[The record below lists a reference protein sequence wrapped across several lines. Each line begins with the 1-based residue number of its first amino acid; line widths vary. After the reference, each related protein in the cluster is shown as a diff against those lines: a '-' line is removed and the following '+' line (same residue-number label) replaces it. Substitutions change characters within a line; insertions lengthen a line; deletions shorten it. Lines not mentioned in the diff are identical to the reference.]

1 MPLPCK
7 SSGAGDSGI
16 AVKEKSMADNFD
28 KTREGERANASQK
41 GVAQQF
47 LTFTVESEEYGVD
60 IMTVR
65 EIKGWTET
73 TRLPN
78 APEFMR
84 GVMNLR
90 GLIIPIFDL
99 RTRFHRGLTE
109 ATAKHVVIILAIGER
124 NIGILVDTVSD
135 ILDVSADQIKP
146 APTADTQVDAAFIS
160 GLISLEDRMVVLL
173 NVNHLFDTQQIEK
186 VIEQV
191 A

>member
-1 MPLPCK
+1 
-7 SSGAGDSGI
+7 
-16 AVKEKSMADNFD
+16 MADSFD
-28 KTREGERANASQK
+28 KTRESEKEDAARK
-41 GVAQQF
+41 GAAQQF
-47 LTFTVESEEYGVD
+47 LTFTVEKEEYGVD

-99 RTRFHRGLTE
+99 RTRFKRGLTD
-109 ATAKHVVIILAIGER
+109 ATPKHVVIILAVGER

-135 ILDVSADQIKP
+135 ILDTSPEQIKP
-146 APTADTQVDAAFIS
+146 PPTADTQIDAAYIS

-173 NVNHLFDTQQIEK
+173 NVDHLFDTQQIEK
-186 VIEQV
+186 VIEQ
-191 A
+191 AA

>member
-1 MPLPCK
+1 
-7 SSGAGDSGI
+7 
-16 AVKEKSMADNFD
+16 MADNFD
-28 KTREGERANASQK
+28 KTREIDKENAAQK
-41 GVAQQF
+41 GLPQQF
-47 LTFTVESEEYGVD
+47 LTFTVEKEEYGVD

-99 RTRFHRGLTE
+99 RTRFNRGLTE
-109 ATAKHVVIILAIGER
+109 ATPKHVVIILAVAER

-135 ILDVSADQIKP
+135 ILDAGADQIKP
-146 APTADTQVDAAFIS
+146 APTADTQVDANFIS

-173 NVNHLFDTQQIEK
+173 NVNHLFDTQHIEK
-186 VIEQV
+186 AI
-191 A
+191 ATSTNLAA

>member
-1 MPLPCK
+1 
-7 SSGAGDSGI
+7 
-16 AVKEKSMADNFD
+16 MADSFD
-28 KTREGERANASQK
+28 KTREADRD
-41 GVAQQF
+41 GVAEKDRVQQF
-47 LTFTVESEEYGVD
+47 LTFTVEREEYGVD

-99 RTRFHRGLTE
+99 RTRLHQGTNE
-109 ATAKHVVIILAIGER
+109 ATPKHVVIILAVGER

-135 ILDVSADQIKP
+135 ILDANTDQIKP
-146 APTADTQVDAAFIS
+146 APATDAEQADATFIS
-160 GLISLEDRMVVLL
+160 GLISLENRMVVLL
-173 NVNHLFDTQQIEK
+173 DVDQLFDVRHVDNAATQ
-186 VIEQV
+186 
-191 A
+191 AA

>member
-1 MPLPCK
+1 
-7 SSGAGDSGI
+7 
-16 AVKEKSMADNFD
+16 MADSFD
-28 KTREGERANASQK
+28 KTRENEKELAAQK
-41 GVAQQF
+41 GMAQQF
-47 LTFTVESEEYGVD
+47 LTFTVNKEEYGVD

-99 RTRFHRGLTE
+99 RARFSHGLTD
-109 ATAKHVVIILAIGER
+109 ATPKHVVIILAVKER
-124 NIGILVDTVSD
+124 NIGLLVDTVSD
-135 ILDVSADQIKP
+135 ILDASADQIKP

-173 NVNHLFDTQQIEK
+173 DVEHLFDTQHIDK
-186 VIEQV
+186 AI
-191 A
+191 ATSNPLAA

>member
-1 MPLPCK
+1 
-7 SSGAGDSGI
+7 
-16 AVKEKSMADNFD
+16 MADNFD
-28 KTREGERANASQK
+28 TTRTALAGA
-41 GVAQQF
+41 AQQF
-47 LTFTVESEEYGVD
+47 LTFTVENAEYGVD

-78 APEFMR
+78 SPDYMR

-99 RTRFHRGLTE
+99 KARFHRGLTE
-109 ATAKHVVIILAIGER
+109 ATVKHVVIILAVGER

-135 ILDVSADQIKP
+135 ILDASAEQIKP
-146 APTADTQVDAAFIS
+146 APTADSQVDAAYIN

-173 NVNHLFDTQQIEK
+173 NVEHLFNEQTTNKLLEHP
-186 VIEQV
+186 IEQV

>member
-1 MPLPCK
+1 MTD
-7 SSGAGDSGI
+7 G
-16 AVKEKSMADNFD
+16 FD
-28 KTREGERANASQK
+28 KTRESERDVSDQK
-41 GVAQQF
+41 AAARQF
-47 LTFTVESEEYGVD
+47 LTFTVDREEYGVD

-78 APEFMR
+78 APDFMR

-99 RTRFHRGLTE
+99 RTRFSQGLTE
-109 ATAKHVVIILAIGER
+109 ATPKHVVIILAVGTR
-124 NIGILVDTVSD
+124 NIGILVDAVSD
-135 ILDVSADQIKP
+135 ILDANADQIKP

-173 NVNHLFDTQQIEK
+173 DVDHLFDTKQIEK
-186 VIEQV
+186 AVEY
-191 A
+191 AA

>member
-1 MPLPCK
+1 MT
-7 SSGAGDSGI
+7 
-16 AVKEKSMADNFD
+16 DNFD
-28 KTREGERANASQK
+28 KTRETEKEMQGQK
-41 GVAQQF
+41 GMAQQF
-47 LTFTVESEEYGVD
+47 LTFTIDREEYGVD

-99 RTRFHRGLTE
+99 RTRFRRGLTE
-109 ATAKHVVIILAIGER
+109 ATPKHVVIILAVGER

-135 ILDVSADQIKP
+135 ILDASADQIKP
-146 APTADTQVDAAFIS
+146 APTTGTHIEADYIS
-160 GLISLEDRMVVLL
+160 GLISIEDRMVVILSVD
-173 NVNHLFDTQQIEK
+173 NLFDAKHIDK
-186 VIEQV
+186 ILEQ
-191 A
+191 AA

>member
-1 MPLPCK
+1 MSEEFEVLTGNEISTQK
-7 SSGAGDSGI
+7 STS
-16 AVKEKSMADNFD
+16 
-28 KTREGERANASQK
+28 
-41 GVAQQF
+41 QQF
-47 LTFTVESEEYGVD
+47 LTFTVDGEEYGVD

-78 APEFMR
+78 SQEFMR

-99 RTRFHRGLTE
+99 RTRFHRGVTD

-135 ILDVSADQIKP
+135 ILDASYDQIKP
-146 APTADTQVDAAFIS
+146 APQSDTQIDADYIS
-160 GLISLEDRMVVLL
+160 GLISLNDRMVVLL
-173 NVNHLFDTQQIEK
+173 DVEHLFEMQQIDR
-186 VIEQV
+186 IIAQ
-191 A
+191 AA

>member
-1 MPLPCK
+1 
-7 SSGAGDSGI
+7 
-16 AVKEKSMADNFD
+16 MADSFD
-28 KTREGERANASQK
+28 KTRESEKEAATQK
-41 GVAQQF
+41 GIARQF
-47 LTFTVESEEYGVD
+47 LTFTVEREEYGVD

-99 RTRFHRGLTE
+99 RTRFNRGLTE
-109 ATAKHVVIILAIGER
+109 ATAKHVVIILAVGER

-135 ILDVSADQIKP
+135 ILDASADQIKP
-146 APTADTQVDAAFIS
+146 APNSDARGDTQLDANFIS

-173 NVNHLFDTQQIEK
+173 NVDHLFDIQTIEK
-186 VIEQV
+186 TIAQ
-191 A
+191 AA

>member
-1 MPLPCK
+1 
-7 SSGAGDSGI
+7 
-16 AVKEKSMADNFD
+16 MADNFD
-28 KTREGERANASQK
+28 KTRESDKAAAARE

-47 LTFTVESEEYGVD
+47 LTFTVEKEEYGVD

-99 RTRFHRGLTE
+99 RTRFKRGLTE
-109 ATAKHVVIILAIGER
+109 ATPKHVVIILAVGER

-135 ILDVSADQIKP
+135 ILDVNSDQIKP
-146 APTADTQVDAAFIS
+146 APTADTQVDAAFIG

-173 NVNHLFDTQQIEK
+173 NVDHLFDSKQIEK
-186 VIEQV
+186 AIEQ
-191 A
+191 AA